1 MIKILP
7 QDIKLSKSIFLLG
20 LPIILSNLSRVIMTM
35 CDTAMVGRLEIGSL
49 SAVGIGGLLVF
60 IFTSIGIAL
69 RTATQA
75 MVSRR
80 LGEKKYSECGDVIRN
95 AILFA
100 TLLMLPLS
108 IFILFISPYIIP
120 ILFDDLPIKTIKICI
135 QYVQWSA
142 LSIFF
147 TSIAF
152 TLAGFFSG
160 IEHTSVHIE
169 TTLASNI
176 LNVYLN
182 CGLIFGN
189 QKLLDFLSGLSLDWL
204 YPIWSLYE
212 FPELGVKGAA
222 IATTIASG
230 FMFFHYLIR
239 YYFLIKNSKY
249 SSPFSFDTFIIYR
262 LISLGSPLA
271 IQLVTEMSGFVMFK
285 MIISKLGT
293 IELDASE
300 IVFNVAHAS
309 FLPAAGLGQA
319 CATLVGKSLG
329 ENNQKKAYSSIYE
342 TIRLSAFFM
351 GTMGLLFILFPYN
364 ILRFFSSNYIVI
376 ETGIILLQILG
387 IFQIFDAMCQTLW
400 FSLNGAGDTKFPAIS
415 QMICMWGVFIPLSWI
430 SVTFFSLNLE
440 FLWSYFILYLILL
453 TIILY
458 IRIKSGKWLYM
469 KS

>member
-1 MIKILP
+1 MIKLLP
-7 QDIKLSKSIFLLG
+7 QNYNLSKKIMLLG
-20 LPIILSNLSRVIMTM
+20 FPIILSNLSRVIMTM
-35 CDTAMVGRLEIGSL
+35 FDTAMVGRLELGSL

-69 RTATQA
+69 RTSTQA

-80 LGEKKYSECGDVIRN
+80 LGEKKFTECGDVIRN

-100 TLLMLPLS
+100 SLLMLPLS
-108 IFILFISPYIIP
+108 LLILYISPFIIP
-120 ILFDDLPIKTIKICI
+120 FLFNNLPNEVISICI

-160 IEHTSVHIE
+160 IEYTSVHIE
-169 TTLASNI
+169 TTLTSNI

-189 QKLLDFLSGLSLDWL
+189 EKLYDFLQSLSLEWL
-204 YPIWSLYE
+204 YPIWSFYN

-222 IATTIASG
+222 IATTISSA
-230 FMFFHYLIR
+230 FMFFHYFLR
-239 YYFLIKNSKY
+239 YCFLIKNSQY
-249 SSPFSFDTFIIYR
+249 SSSFTFNKFIIYR
-262 LISLGSPLA
+262 LITLGSPLA
-271 IQLVTEMSGFVMFK
+271 IQLVTEMSGFIMFK
-285 MIISKLGT
+285 MIVSKLGT
-293 IELDASE
+293 IQLDATE
-300 IVFNVAHAS
+300 IVWNVAHAS

-329 ENNQKKAYSSIYE
+329 EKNPKKAFSSIYE
-342 TIRLSAFFM
+342 TIRLSGFFM
-351 GTMGLLFILFPYN
+351 GSMGLIFIIFPYN
-364 ILRFFSSNYIVI
+364 ILKFFSSNYSVI
-376 ETGIILLQILG
+376 ETGIPLLQILG
-387 IFQIFDAMCQTLW
+387 IFQIFDAMCQTFW
-400 FSLNGAGDTKFPAIS
+400 FALNGAGDTKFPALS
-415 QMICMWGVFIPLSWI
+415 QMICMWGIFIPLSWI
-430 SVTFFSLNLE
+430 SATFFNLRLE
-440 FLWSYFILYLILL
+440 FLWSYFIVYLMLL

-458 IRIKSGKWLYM
+458 LRIKSGKWLNM

>member
-7 QDIKLSKSIFLLG
+7 QNLKLSKTIFLLG

-35 CDTAMVGRLEIGSL
+35 FDTAMVGRLEIGSL

-95 AILFA
+95 ALLFA
-100 TLLMLPLS
+100 TLIMLPLS
-108 IFILFISPYIIP
+108 LFILFISPYIIP
-120 ILFDDLPIKTIKICI
+120 ILFNDHPSNVIAICI

-142 LSIFF
+142 ISIYF

-169 TTLASNI
+169 TTLTSNI
-176 LNVYLN
+176 LNIYLN

-189 QKLLDFLSGLSLDWL
+189 QKLFNFLDSLSLEWL
-204 YPIWSLYE
+204 YPIWSFYQ

-222 IATTIASG
+222 IATSIASA
-230 FMFFHYLIR
+230 FMFCHYLIR
-239 YYFLIKNSKY
+239 YYFLVKNSKY
-249 SSPFSFDTFIIYR
+249 SSSFTFDKFIIYR
-262 LISLGSPLA
+262 LIALGSPLA

-300 IVFNVAHAS
+300 IVFNVTHAS

-329 ENNQKKAYSSIYE
+329 ENNHNKAYSSIYE

-351 GTMGLLFILFPYN
+351 GGMGILFILFPYN
-364 ILRFFSSNYIVI
+364 ILRFFTSNYIVI

-387 IFQIFDAMCQTLW
+387 VFQIFDAMCQTLW

-415 QMICMWGVFIPLSWI
+415 QMICMWCVFIPLSWI
-430 SVTFFSLNLE
+430 SVTYLNLGLAY
-440 FLWSYFILYLILL
+440 LWSYFILYLILL

-458 IRIKSGKWLYM
+458 LRIKSGKWLYM

>member
-7 QDIKLSKSIFLLG
+7 QDLKLSKTIFLLG

-35 CDTAMVGRLEIGSL
+35 FDTAMVGRLEIGSL

-69 RTATQA
+69 RTATQT

-95 AILFA
+95 ALLFA
-100 TLLMLPLS
+100 TLIMLPLS
-108 IFILFISPYIIP
+108 LLILFISPYIIP
-120 ILFDDLPIKTIKICI
+120 ILFNDLPSNVIDICI
-135 QYVQWSA
+135 QYVQWS
-142 LSIFF
+142 SISIYF

-160 IEHTSVHIE
+160 IERTSVHIE
-169 TTLASNI
+169 TTLTSNI
-176 LNVYLN
+176 INVYLN

-189 QKLLDFLSGLSLDWL
+189 QKLFDFLENLSLEWM
-204 YPIWSLYE
+204 YPLWSFYQ

-222 IATTIASG
+222 LATSIASA
-230 FMFFHYLIR
+230 FMFSHYLIR
-239 YYFLIKNSKY
+239 YYFLIKNSIY
-249 SSPFSFDTFIIYR
+249 SSIFSFDKFIIYR
-262 LISLGSPLA
+262 LITLGSPLA

-293 IELDASE
+293 IQLDASE

-319 CATLVGKSLG
+319 CATLVGKSIG
-329 ENNQKKAYSSIYE
+329 ENNHNKAYASIYE

-351 GTMGLLFILFPYN
+351 GAMGILFILFPDN

-415 QMICMWGVFIPLSWI
+415 QIVCMWGVFIPLSWI
-430 SVTFFSLNLE
+430 SVVFLNLNLA

-458 IRIKSGKWLYM
+458 LRIRSGKWLYM

>member
-1 MIKILP
+1 MIKVLP
-7 QDIKLSKSIFLLG
+7 QNYNLSKKILFLG
-20 LPIILSNLSRVIMTM
+20 FPIILSNLSRVIMTM
-35 CDTAMVGRLEIGSL
+35 CDTAMVGRLETGSL

-69 RTATQA
+69 RTSTQA

-80 LGEKKYSECGDVIRN
+80 LGEKKYTECGDVIRN
-95 AILFA
+95 ALLFS
-100 TLLMLPLS
+100 TILMLPLS
-108 IFILFISPYIIP
+108 IFILFIAPYVIP
-120 ILFDDLPIKTIKICI
+120 FLFKNLPIEVLKICI

-160 IEHTSVHIE
+160 IERTSVHIE

-189 QKLLDFLSGLSLDWL
+189 DKLFNLLDSLSIEWL
-204 YPIWSLYE
+204 YPIWNIYN

-222 IATTIASG
+222 IATTLSSA

-239 YYFLIKNSKY
+239 YYFLVKHSKY
-249 SSPFSFDTFIIYR
+249 SSPFKFNKIIIIR

-271 IQLVTEMSGFVMFK
+271 IQLVTEMSGFLMFK
-285 MIISKLGT
+285 MIVSKLGT
-293 IELDASE
+293 IELDATE
-300 IVFNVAHAS
+300 IVWNVAHAS

-319 CATLVGKSLG
+319 CATIVGKSLG
-329 ENNQKKAYSSIYE
+329 EKNTIRAFSSIYE

-351 GTMGLLFILFPYN
+351 GIMGIIFILFPNY
-364 ILRFFSSNYIVI
+364 ILRFFSSNLLVI
-376 ETGIILLQILG
+376 KTGIPLLQILG
-387 IFQIFDAMCQTLW
+387 LFQIFDAMCQTYW
-400 FSLNGAGDTKFPAIS
+400 FALNGAGDTKFPAFS
-415 QMICMWGVFIPLSWI
+415 QMLYMWGIFIPLSWI
-430 SVTFFSLNLE
+430 SITFFNVKLA
-440 FLWSYFILYLILL
+440 FLWSYFILYLLIL

-458 IRIKSGKWLYM
+458 LRIKSGKWLNK